1 MRLMTIT
8 GLFAISVVL
17 LGGTPASAAPA
28 IHPDAREVCREQTAG
43 FCRPTPFDVEIP
55 SAISD
60 TQAKAN
66 AASKTWPGDMI
77 LD

>member
-17 LGGTPASAAPA
+17 MGGTPAFASRA

-43 FCRPTPFDVEIP
+43 FCRRTPFDVEIP
-55 SAISD
+55 GAISN

-66 AASKTWPGDMI
+66 AASQTWPGDMI